1 MIQLYRIQLT
11 SQTPFRCKILRAF
24 VFLFIGNSIHSIC
37 TFFERRKCVYSVVI
51 FNKGIEETFEVSCAN
66 FYDNCPRRAI
76 IQGQLFGGQSCR
88 GQLSSGAI
96 VWGAIIRGGT
106 MIQGAIVWG
115 QLFGVNFPRGQLSGK
130 QSTREQLCRGQL
142 TSGQFSSGAIARW
155 PFYKYG
161 DSLY

>member
-11 SQTPFRCKILRAF
+11 SQTPFKCKILRAF

-37 TFFERRKCVYSVVI
+37 IFFERRKCVCSVVI

-66 FYDNCPRRAI
+66 FYDNCPRRAV

-96 VWGAIIRGGT
+96 VWGKLKIHSNLVVKNKVPPCSGSIALRHLKPIHKKGL
-106 MIQGAIVWG
+106 
-115 QLFGVNFPRGQLSGK
+115 QLIKLFF
-130 QSTREQLCRGQL
+130 
-142 TSGQFSSGAIARW
+142 
-155 PFYKYG
+155 
-161 DSLY
+161 

>member
-11 SQTPFRCKILRAF
+11 SQTPFKCKILRAF

-37 TFFERRKCVYSVVI
+37 IFFERRKCVCSVVI

-66 FYDNCPRRAI
+66 FYDNCPQRAV

-96 VWGAIIRGGT
+96 VWGSNNPRGDNDLGSNCLGAIIWGQFSSRAIIREA
-106 MIQGAIVWG
+106 INQGAIV
-115 QLFGVNFPRGQLSGK
+115 QRAINQ
-130 QSTREQLCRGQL
+130 
-142 TSGQFSSGAIARW
+142 GAIFLRGNCPVAI
-155 PFYKYG
+155 
-161 DSLY
+161 L

>member
-11 SQTPFRCKILRAF
+11 SQTPFKCKILRAF

-37 TFFERRKCVYSVVI
+37 IFFERRKCVCSVVI

-66 FYDNCPRRAI
+66 FYDNCPRRAV

-96 VWGAIIRGGT
+96 IWGQFSSRAIIREA
-106 MIQGAIVWG
+106 INQGAIV
-115 QLFGVNFPRGQLSGK
+115 QRAINQ
-130 QSTREQLCRGQL
+130 
-142 TSGQFSSGAIARW
+142 GAIFLRGNCLVAI
-155 PFYKYG
+155 
-161 DSLY
+161 L

>member
-11 SQTPFRCKILRAF
+11 SQTPFKCKILRAF

-37 TFFERRKCVYSVVI
+37 IFFERRKCVCSVVI

-66 FYDNCPRRAI
+66 FYDNCPRRAV

-96 VWGAIIRGGT
+96 VWGG
-106 MIQGAIVWG
+106 
-115 QLFGVNFPRGQLSGK
+115 NNPRGDNDLGSNYLGTIFLAGNYPGSNQLGSNCAEGN
-130 QSTREQLCRGQL
+130 
-142 TSGQFSSGAIARW
+142 
-155 PFYKYG
+155 
-161 DSLY
+161 

>member
-11 SQTPFRCKILRAF
+11 SQTPFKCKILRAF

-37 TFFERRKCVYSVVI
+37 IFFERRKCVCSVVI

-66 FYDNCPRRAI
+66 FYDNFPRRAV

-96 VWGAIIRGGT
+96 VWGGNNPRGDNDLGSNCLGAIIWGQFSSRAIIREA
-106 MIQGAIVWG
+106 INQGAIV
-115 QLFGVNFPRGQLSGK
+115 QRAINQ
-130 QSTREQLCRGQL
+130 
-142 TSGQFSSGAIARW
+142 GAIFLRGNCPVAI
-155 PFYKYG
+155 
-161 DSLY
+161 L

>member
-11 SQTPFRCKILRAF
+11 SQTPFKCKILRAF

-37 TFFERRKCVYSVVI
+37 IFFERRKCVCSVVI

-66 FYDNCPRRAI
+66 FYDNCPRRAV

-96 VWGAIIRGGT
+96 VWGGNNPRGDNDLGSNCLGAIIWGQFSSRAIIREA
-106 MIQGAIVWG
+106 INQGAIV
-115 QLFGVNFPRGQLSGK
+115 QRAINQEAIFLRGN
-130 QSTREQLCRGQL
+130 CPV
-142 TSGQFSSGAIARW
+142 AI
-155 PFYKYG
+155 
-161 DSLY
+161 L